1 MPLIPTRPM
10 GLLLT
15 ALLAFAAMP
24 LRAEGPTP
32 LARLIDEALA
42 HNPELRAASAAAEAA
57 RQRIAPSAALEDP
70 MLEAGVLNAPVP
82 GLSLNREDMTMRML
96 GISQKLP
103 FPGKRGLRQAVA
115 TAESA
120 SAAMAVL
127 ETRNRLVRDLRVA
140 YSQLQRADADER
152 LVLRTR
158 AVLQDLVAAAEARL
172 ALGEATQ
179 GEVLAAQS
187 RLAQLQ
193 LELLK
198 ASAQQQASVAMLR
211 RLLGRNDDV
220 PIEPVP
226 ASLPS
231 HDAPGLAATA
241 GDTPQALAMRPQLQ
255 GLAAMADGAARSREL
270 AERERYPDFELRLNY
285 GQRQRA
291 PDGMQRDDMV
301 SFTVAVNLPIWRQGR
316 TAPRIA
322 EAIALQRQAEA
333 MLEAQ
338 SQEQQAQLASARA
351 AARQGREVALLYRD
365 TLLPQAQ
372 ALLESALD
380 AWRAGR
386 GPFSELLEAQAA
398 STEAERAESEAI
410 ADHDEALA
418 EIDLLAGVP
427 LDMLRETQP

>member
-1 MPLIPTRPM
+1 MHSNPTRPM

-24 LRAEGPTP
+24 SRAEDPTP
-32 LARLIDEALA
+32 LARLIDEAIA
-42 HNPELRAASAAAEAA
+42 HNPELQAASAAGEAA
-57 RQRIAPSAALEDP
+57 HQRIAPSAALEDP
-70 MLEAGVLNAPVP
+70 MLEAGVLNAPVA

-96 GISQKLP
+96 GVSQKLP

-120 SAAMAVL
+120 SAAMAAL

-172 ALGEATQ
+172 ALGGATQ

-198 ASAQQQASVAMLR
+198 ARAQQQASVAMLR
-211 RLLGRNDDV
+211 RLLGRSDDA
-220 PIEPVP
+220 PIEAVP
-226 ASLPS
+226 ASLPLQE
-231 HDAPGLAATA
+231 APTVAAT
-241 GDTPQALAMRPQLQ
+241 GPHEALAMRPQLQ
-255 GLAAMADGAARSREL
+255 GLAAMADGAARAREL

-338 SQEQQAQLASARA
+338 RREQQAQLAGEQAI
-351 AARQGREVALLYRD
+351 ARQNREAALLYHG
-365 TLLPQAQ
+365 TLLPQAR
-372 ALLESALD
+372 ALLDSALN

-386 GPFSELLEAQAA
+386 GSFREVLEAQAA
-398 STEAERAESEAI
+398 STEAERAESEAV
-410 ADHDEALA
+410 ANHDEAFA

-427 LDMLRETQP
+427 MTAIRGTQP